1 MDASAIQHATIAIQ
15 VPDGRDPE
23 MESEIHGSQDSG
35 SPNGEGMRELRS
47 AGEVLTRVELDL
59 AYCSEKLVNLDVLLM
74 NVAARESDFEAI
86 AVESD
91 DVSVDSVEKA
101 MEFNILSGVLDSEV
115 RELDNFM
122 EYLEREIGDTRQK
135 ISSCEGLR
143 DAFPEMEEKLHDS
156 EESLKQS
163 KDQVSELG
171 MQSSKFQRTL
181 LAYSGQEENWNDG
194 KGADFGESNQFSNMN
209 AKLKMQT
216 AEQQRHILRMLEKSL
231 ARELDLEKKLSE
243 SRQNEEDMKL
253 KLHSM
258 EQEVFC
264 VEEAE
269 EIVCERLFEAECAA
283 EILMGVSKE
292 MMGRLQIAQFNLN
305 SAIKRESE
313 MNSQLKDSME
323 QVSAKESSFQ
333 KLESSNT
340 ELDNLLLDQTTSL
353 KADLKEAADKYI
365 LASSEASTLRE
376 KVNSL
381 EEQLK
386 ESEIKLQN
394 ANASWEESLE
404 QNNIFNSEISD
415 MENVIEDL
423 KKGVSEAESKAEV
436 TEAKCVL
443 LTETNLE
450 LNQEL
455 GLLKSTGNNTEK
467 INVLEE
473 QLMEADIELQHAKAS
488 AEASQE
494 QQKLL
499 DSAIDDMENL
509 IADLKLKVSKAES
522 RAESAEAKC
531 ILLSETNL
539 ELNEEL
545 NFLRGRMESLESSF
559 RKADSAKVATA
570 KDISIRTKVI
580 TDLVMQLAK
589 ERERVQKQIS
599 SLLNENK
606 NLVKLLR
613 TKGVSVAMS
622 NRGNEKN
629 KEPPLSKDDFVM
641 KTSTK
646 VPNEGEVVKE
656 PLKEEPVGMTDV
668 EPAISAN
675 DAVDEDSKSETVRT
689 IEAGELINSKHLL
702 GAILALVVSLAAVY
716 LFHQESLWP
725 NNS

>member
-1 MDASAIQHATIAIQ
+1 MDASAIENATIAIQ

-86 AVESD
+86 TVESD

-269 EIVCERLFEAECAA
+269 EIVCERLFEAESAA

-292 MMGRLQIAQFNLN
+292 MMGRLQIAQFNLS

-340 ELDNLLLDQTTSL
+340 EFDNLLLDQTTSL

-386 ESEIKLQN
+386 ESDIKLQN

-423 KKGVSEAESKAEV
+423 KKSVSEAESKAEV

-473 QLMEADIELQHAKAS
+473 QLTEADIELQHAKAS

-494 QQKLL
+494 QQTLL
-499 DSAIDDMENL
+499 NSAIDDMENL

-589 ERERVQKQIS
+589 ERERVQKQVLTLHLTHCPIFMI
-599 SLLNENK
+599 K
-606 NLVKLLR
+606 N
-613 TKGVSVAMS
+613 
-622 NRGNEKN
+622 
-629 KEPPLSKDDFVM
+629 
-641 KTSTK
+641 
-646 VPNEGEVVKE
+646 
-656 PLKEEPVGMTDV
+656 
-668 EPAISAN
+668 
-675 DAVDEDSKSETVRT
+675 
-689 IEAGELINSKHLL
+689 
-702 GAILALVVSLAAVY
+702 
-716 LFHQESLWP
+716 
-725 NNS
+725 